1 MNMFGKLKKLF
12 TKQSP
17 VEVKPISKPKRER
30 KATSTPIE
38 MSIERRLK
46 ILEDEVAKLKNK

>member
-1 MNMFGKLKKLF
+1 MFGKLKKLF

-17 VEVKPISKPKRER
+17 VEVKPISKPKRAR
-30 KATSTPIE
+30 KTTSTPIE